1 MDSRT
6 ILATNIKYYRYKYNL
21 SQEKLA
27 EICNCSL
34 VYINQVE
41 NEDRNVSIDI
51 LKNQWSPALMHFD
64 NIIISVQSLLNDPN
78 PNDFLNQE
86 AAKLYIENKK
96 KYEERVVEYTIKFA
110 NLQRFKNDLNEFIE
124 Y

>member
-51 LKNQWSPALMHFD
+51 LDKLKDGLNKEFD
-64 NIIISVQSLLNDPN
+64 LKISSSDLLKYDESHITNYSRID
-78 PNDFLNQE
+78 E
-86 AAKLYIENKK
+86 KK
-96 KYEERVVEYTIKFA
+96 
-110 NLQRFKNDLNEFIE
+110 
-124 Y
+124 

>member
-6 ILATNIKYYRYKYNL
+6 ILATNIKYYRFKYNL

-27 EICNCSL
+27 EICSCSL

-51 LKNQWSPALMHFD
+51 LDKLKDGLNKEFD
-64 NIIISVQSLLNDPN
+64 LKITSSDLLKYDESHITNYSRID
-78 PNDFLNQE
+78 E
-86 AAKLYIENKK
+86 KK
-96 KYEERVVEYTIKFA
+96 
-110 NLQRFKNDLNEFIE
+110 
-124 Y
+124 

>member
-51 LKNQWSPALMHFD
+51 LDKLKEGLNKEFD
-64 NIIISVQSLLNDPN
+64 LKITSSDLLKYDESHITNYSRID
-78 PNDFLNQE
+78 E
-86 AAKLYIENKK
+86 KK
-96 KYEERVVEYTIKFA
+96 
-110 NLQRFKNDLNEFIE
+110 
-124 Y
+124 

>member
-6 ILATNIKYYRYKYNL
+6 ILATNIKYYRLKHNL
-21 SQEKLA
+21 SQERLA

-51 LKNQWSPALMHFD
+51 LDKLKD
-64 NIIISVQSLLNDPN
+64 GLNKVN
-78 PNDFLNQE
+78 NYIAQE
-86 AAKLYIENKK
+86 VKEKG
-96 KYEERVVEYTIKFA
+96 
-110 NLQRFKNDLNEFIE
+110 
-124 Y
+124 